1 VRSTILLLTGLILVA
16 GGVVVFA
23 TDVPGRWILAPVLIL
38 AGLLMKVGGL
48 LIDPAPPSP
57 RSTGRITTTIG
68 GQVVEP
74 PRPGIPAGRSTL
86 RRGPVTPG
94 GPATAQH
101 RAARPVRQVDRRA
114 S

>member
-1 VRSTILLLTGLILVA
+1 MRSTVLLLAGLVLVT

-23 TDVPGRWILAPVLIL
+23 ADVPGRGILAPVLIV
-38 AGLLMKVGGL
+38 AGLLMKVGGV
-48 LIDPAPPSP
+48 LIEPAPPSP

-68 GQVVEP
+68 GQVVEA
-74 PRPGIPAGRSTL
+74 PRPGIPSGRGTL

-94 GPATAQH
+94 PATAQH
-101 RAARPVRQVDRRA
+101 RGVPQVDRRA